1 MCGIAKTGQG
11 KTAAYVLPILQNLL
25 TRPQIYHTLVIAPT
39 RELAV
44 QIAEVFRQFGQSSGL
59 RTAVLVGGIEMSR
72 QQIELAKKPHVIIG
86 TPGRILDHFTNTRG
100 FSLQHLKFLVLDEC
114 DKLLDMDFEKDID
127 QIIKS
132 INKKRQ
138 TLMFTATFSQRIR
151 MLKERVSSAVI
162 IKQSQDEQK
171 TNAELKQYMV
181 VSPALDKPNVL
192 IQLLEEQ
199 NL

>member
-1 MCGIAKTGQG
+1 MNNTANVFTQLHQNLQDEIKNAGFAKPTEIQALAIPLTLEGKDVCGIAKTGQG

-25 TRPQIYHTLVIAPT
+25 TKPQIYHTLVIAPT

-100 FSLQHLKFLVLDEC
+100 FSLQHLRFLVLDEC

-132 INKKRQ
+132 INKKR
-138 TLMFTATFSQRIR
+138 
-151 MLKERVSSAVI
+151 
-162 IKQSQDEQK
+162 
-171 TNAELKQYMV
+171 
-181 VSPALDKPNVL
+181 
-192 IQLLEEQ
+192 
-199 NL
+199 